1 MRDSLSFYLHTNSEG
16 NIIYKTS
23 RQMYNILSSKSLW
36 WLISHASV
44 NIWYSGHN
52 IYIYISFTIRKQ
64 ILNPSGRSYVNNSSH
79 FEIWIVIK
87 WEALSSTT
95 EIKSININQWLPR
108 VKFPCKET
116 FYKSFHDK
124 FTQQNQVCTVIR
136 IF

>member
-1 MRDSLSFYLHTNSEG
+1 MTYLP
-16 NIIYKTS
+16 
-23 RQMYNILSSKSLW
+23 RQ
-36 WLISHASV
+36 SV

-79 FEIWIVIK
+79 FEIWIVIQQ
-87 WEALSSTT
+87 EALSSTSK
-95 EIKSININQWLPR
+95 IKSININQWLPR

-124 FTQQNQVCTVIR
+124 FTQQNQVCTVIVFSR
-136 IF
+136 INITLFNVKLPFIAKVLEFLIIFHGHKKCLV

>member
-1 MRDSLSFYLHTNSEG
+1 
-16 NIIYKTS
+16 
-23 RQMYNILSSKSLW
+23 MYNILSSKSLW
-36 WLISHASV
+36 WLISHAKV
-44 NIWYSGHN
+44 LTYDTLAT

-79 FEIWIVIK
+79 FEIWIVIQQ
-87 WEALSSTT
+87 EALSSTSK
-95 EIKSININQWLPR
+95 IKSININQWLPR

-136 IF
+136 IL